1 MAKDHKNY
9 NSDGKSSED
18 RALDRFTDMLIEKIQ
33 TLQGDWKKP
42 WFSENSTQWP
52 KNLSGREY
60 NGMNSLLLM
69 MHAEKEGYKLP
80 VWATFD
86 RIAGLNYT
94 QGKEGGDF

>member
-86 RIAGLNYT
+86 RIAGLN
-94 QGKEGGDF
+94 